1 MRLRAAL
8 LLVGLVAV
16 GCAHGP
22 TQTQLGTRTPA
33 LWVPHIPQGDP
44 VGASWRYSGRGKCGH
59 AALAMVARAF
69 HVRDDLSDAGLV
81 DEMARL
87 AGSDY
92 ALSNVHF
99 RQIARQEGWGFVG
112 DWSTDGG
119 WIRQRLGEGSVVV
132 IAGNVHALP
141 WHRPG
146 PPNGHFVTIAAA
158 LPDGR
163 FVVHDPGSD
172 GPRIATQADLEA
184 FMRTKGGKPGG
195 AFAFSRP
202 R

>member
-1 MRLRAAL
+1 MSERDSSMKSALCGMAL
-8 LLVGLVAV
+8 LGWLVGS
-16 GCAHGP
+16 GCAHHGP
-22 TQTQLGTRTPA
+22 RQTQLGTRSGA
-33 LWVPHIPQGDP
+33 LWVPHIPQSDP
-44 VGASWRYSGRGKCGH
+44 VGASWRYSGQGKCGH

-69 HVRDDLSDAGLV
+69 HVRDDLSDADLV

-87 AGSDY
+87 AI
-92 ALSNVHF
+92 V
-99 RQIARQEGWGFVG
+99 
-112 DWSTDGG
+112 
-119 WIRQRLGEGSVVV
+119 
-132 IAGNVHALP
+132 AGNVHALP

-146 PPNGHFVTIAAA
+146 PPNGHYVTVSAA

-184 FMRTKGGKPGG
+184 FMRTKGNKPGG
-195 AFAFSRP
+195 AWAFTRT